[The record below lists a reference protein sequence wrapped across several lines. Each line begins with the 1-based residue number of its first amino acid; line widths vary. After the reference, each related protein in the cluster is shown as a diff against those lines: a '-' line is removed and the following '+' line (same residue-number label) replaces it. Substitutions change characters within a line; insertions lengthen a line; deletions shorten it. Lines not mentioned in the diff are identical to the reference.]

1 MGVRTT
7 ISLRAALE
15 RFMREVL
22 PSRRSYK
29 KEWTRLNAIK
39 VKRPSN
45 PPPRVRRI
53 SDDEVRL
60 IQSALGNC
68 GHTYHDEGFGRF
80 DVHDL
85 HFHDTRYEAVTRL
98 SKKLEVL
105 ELARVIGHNDIKSL
119 MIYYNATIDELAD
132 KLAG

>member
-1 MGVRTT
+1 MASFAKRADSWRADVNRLGVRKTATFDSLAQAKTWALHEESHILSTSGGERVGVRTT
-7 ISLRAALE
+7 ILLRAALE

-22 PSRRSYK
+22 PSRKSYK

-60 IQSALGNC
+60 IQSALGTC
-68 GHTYHDEGFGRF
+68 EGTPTTTKALVG
-80 DVHDL
+80 
-85 HFHDTRYEAVTRL
+85 
-98 SKKLEVL
+98 
-105 ELARVIGHNDIKSL
+105 
-119 MIYYNATIDELAD
+119 
-132 KLAG
+132 